1 MKSNK
6 KVKLIFGENDSVEI
20 RIDLAIKFLTLCK
33 ITDKSPEDM
42 ILHLVSDY
50 IEDGE
55 PDEAA

>member
-6 KVKLIFGENDSVEI
+6 KVKLTFGENDSVEI
-20 RIDLAIKFLTLCK
+20 RIDLAIRFLTLCQ

-50 IEDGE
+50 IEEGE
-55 PDEAA
+55 TDETA